1 MSEEMEQLNKKKKS
15 SAFSPKGFSGGL
27 CVLIHDVASILAV
40 ITILFVFLARLV
52 GVSGSSMYPTLVG
65 GSNDTNKGGDYL
77 VLMSNFL
84 CSSYKNG
91 DIVVACIPKF
101 ENGKPIVKRV
111 IATGGQKLAFEAGP
125 TDAEGRE
132 TVLVRVDGELVDE
145 SYIKEP
151 MLAKEIAQP
160 GYETTVPE
168 GCYFLMGDNRNWSKD
183 SRYLDEIGFVD
194 ERFIVGKALWIAFP
208 GRNTK
213 YGDGSRN
220 WSRIGSVYGS

>member
-1 MSEEMEQLNKKKKS
+1 M
-15 SAFSPKGFSGGL
+15 
-27 CVLIHDVASILAV
+27 
-40 ITILFVFLARLV
+40 
-52 GVSGSSMYPTLVG
+52 
-65 GSNDTNKGGDYL
+65 
-77 VLMSNFL
+77 
-84 CSSYKNG
+84 
-91 DIVVACIPKF
+91 
-101 ENGKPIVKRV
+101 

-208 GRNTK
+208 GRDTN